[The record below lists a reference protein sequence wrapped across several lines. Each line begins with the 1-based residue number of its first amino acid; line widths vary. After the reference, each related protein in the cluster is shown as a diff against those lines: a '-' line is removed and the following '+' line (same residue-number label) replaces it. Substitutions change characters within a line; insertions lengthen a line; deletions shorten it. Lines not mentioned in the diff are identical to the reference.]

1 VRAPFADLLGPGTHA
16 TTFGGTP
23 LACAVALK
31 VLDVI
36 QREKLADNAR
46 QVGEMLNS
54 GLQQLARKYPSIIE
68 SVRGLGLM
76 LGFEL
81 APNISA
87 LAVEGKSQAAVLV
100 NKLHDAGLLTIPA
113 GTQVLRL
120 LPALNLRHTEAEEGI
135 ALIESVVKTLV

>member
-1 VRAPFADLLGPGTHA
+1 M
-16 TTFGGTP
+16 
-23 LACAVALK
+23 
-31 VLDVI
+31 I

-46 QVGEMLNS
+46 QLGEMLNS
-54 GLQQLARKYPSIIE
+54 GLQQLAQKYPSIIK

-81 APNISA
+81 APNIPA
-87 LAVEGKSQAAVLV
+87 LTVERKSQAVVLV

-120 LPALNLRHTEAEEGI
+120 LPALNLRRSEAEEGL
-135 ALIESVVKTLV
+135 ALIESAVKKLV